1 MNKQFLGTSGI
12 EISRLSYGCM
22 RISGSWDRNAVDD
35 AVTARAIGILEA
47 AVDAVLAV
55 AVLDAYQKQAPGY
68 RRLQPPQVLAGLPR
82 SPLGK
87 LRRAD
92 ALAALISGARA

>member
-1 MNKQFLGTSGI
+1 MPPTYDRIDEASI
-12 EISRLSYGCM
+12 EAQVRAFYG
-22 RISGSWDRNAVDD
+22 R
-35 AVTARAIGILEA
+35 ARRDPAIGPVFEA
-47 AVDAVLAV
+47 AVDPVLAV